1 MFRKIALAA
10 LAAAVIAPAFTPVAA
25 QASDNVWNVG
35 GDQVVRYQDLDLA
48 KPADQQRLIDRIET
62 ASERACRDVRPFRDR
77 DTCVEMSVKTAIAS
91 LPLNERPVIRTAMSM
106 RQGGQLTSR

>member
-1 MFRKIALAA
+1 MIRKVVSAA
-10 LAAAVIAPAFTPVAA
+10 LATALIATAAPVAA
-25 QASDNVWNVG
+25 QAGEGVWNVG

-62 ASERACRDVRPFRDR
+62 ASERACREVRPFRDR
-77 DTCVEMSVKTAIAS
+77 DACVEISVKTAIAS